1 MNEKLKQ
8 ANNWE
13 EQYRLIIQAGKQLH
27 QPTTHELSNMQS
39 ITGCEAKVWFQP
51 LKKDNGTFDFYAYSE
66 ARIIN
71 GLLWI
76 LLQEINGKTA
86 KQLNSFSIT
95 DYFNE
100 LGIAQRLSSSRL
112 NGFKQIEH
120 LIQTLP

>member
-27 QPTTHELSNMQS
+27 QPTAHELSNMQS
-39 ITGCEAKVWFQP
+39 ITGCETKVWFQS

-100 LGIAQRLSSSRL
+100 LGIAQRLSSTRL